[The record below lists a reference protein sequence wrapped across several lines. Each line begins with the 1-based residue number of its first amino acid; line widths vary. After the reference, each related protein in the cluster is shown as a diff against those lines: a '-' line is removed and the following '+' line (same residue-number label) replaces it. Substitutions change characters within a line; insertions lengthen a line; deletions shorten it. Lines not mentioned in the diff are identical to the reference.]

1 MFFVNF
7 YAQQLLFFNL
17 EPIQLKAGFAELLYC
32 PIIFMKG
39 KVDESMKISS
49 WYYDQLNVIEST
61 WRGALL
67 LIKVHVFY

>member
-1 MFFVNF
+1 M
-7 YAQQLLFFNL
+7 
-17 EPIQLKAGFAELLYC
+17 QLKAGFAELLYC

-49 WYYDQLNVIEST
+49 WYYDQLNVIEPT

-67 LIKVHVFY
+67 LIKVHVF